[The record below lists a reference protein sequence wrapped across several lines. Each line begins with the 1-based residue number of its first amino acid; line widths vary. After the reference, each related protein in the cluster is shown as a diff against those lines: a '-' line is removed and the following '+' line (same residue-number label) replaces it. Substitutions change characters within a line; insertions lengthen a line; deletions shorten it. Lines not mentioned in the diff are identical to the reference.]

1 MIPYN
6 KIYASSLSFVNSW
19 LFYSYI
25 CLSLGHYT
33 PNCLTPTDSF
43 SGSATQQCRSLF
55 CHVLFIEQ
63 VPSWTGSCVPAFSP
77 QDGFK
82 SYLWGFVM
90 KSGFV
95 NIFGRPNAGKST
107 LLNALMGEKLA
118 IVSPKVQTTRH
129 RIKGILTE
137 KDYQVIFSDTP
148 GIIEPK
154 YKLHEKMMQ
163 AVKSA
168 LEDAD
173 LALLLVDVKENR
185 EEADAIFTALRLKV
199 PAIVVINKVDTCD
212 KAATNE
218 ATAFFSSR
226 PYCKKVVSIS
236 ALTGFNRQQFMQAI
250 LEFLPEGE
258 PFFEGDDISDLHT
271 RFFVGEMIREKIY
284 ELAADEIPYHSAVLI
299 REYQEKQSLVKI
311 VADIIVHRETQ
322 KAILIGEKGS
332 MIKKIGMAAR
342 KDIEAFIGQ
351 KVFLELFVKVKPK
364 WRENELMLR
373 EYGY

>member
-1 MIPYN
+1 
-6 KIYASSLSFVNSW
+6 
-19 LFYSYI
+19 
-25 CLSLGHYT
+25 
-33 PNCLTPTDSF
+33 
-43 SGSATQQCRSLF
+43 
-55 CHVLFIEQ
+55 
-63 VPSWTGSCVPAFSP
+63 
-77 QDGFK
+77 
-82 SYLWGFVM
+82 M

-137 KDYQVIFSDTP
+137 KEYQVIFSDTP

-154 YKLHEKMMQ
+154 YKLHEKMML

-173 LALLLVDVKENR
+173 VAMLLVDVKENW
-185 EEADAIFTALRLKV
+185 EECDQIFSALKLRV
-199 PAIVVINKVDTCD
+199 PAIVVINKIDL
-212 KAATNE
+212 ATEEKIKE
-218 ATAFFSSR
+218 AIAFFKAR
-226 PYCKKVVSIS
+226 PYCKNVITIS
-236 ALTGFNRQQFMQAI
+236 ALSGINKKKLLNTI

-258 PFFEGDDISDLHT
+258 PFYDGDDISDLNT
-271 RFFVGEMIREKIY
+271 RFFVSELIREKIY
-284 ELAADEIPYHSAVLI
+284 ELAQDEIPYHTAVLV
-299 REYQEKQSLVKI
+299 REYQEKNTLVKI

-322 KAILIGEKGS
+322 KAILIGERGS
-332 MIKKIGMAAR
+332 MIKKIGTEAR
-342 KDIEAFIGQ
+342 KNIESFIQQ

-364 WRENELMLR
+364 WRENELQLK